1 MNDPSDVLIE
11 SAMPDLVYSGKVR
24 DTHNVGNELLLMVST
39 DRISAYDVVL
49 PNAIPGK
56 GAVLNQISAFWF
68 AQTEHIVPNHLVQM
82 GFDRAEDLPERI
94 RRRSMYVRKADRID
108 IECVARGYIAGSA
121 LQEYSDKGT
130 VAGLK
135 IPSGMVEGDLFP
147 NPIFTPATKAEE
159 GHDENIS
166 VEQMADL
173 IGAELTGK
181 LQNITLKIYDFAHA
195 FALNKG
201 IIIADTKLEF
211 GLIDGDITL
220 IDELLTP
227 DSSRFWDRDGY
238 QPGSIQPNYDK
249 QFVRDWLNSQE
260 WNREPPAPNLPAEIV
275 SKTAVRYEDAF
286 VKITGRSLK

>member
-1 MNDPSDVLIE
+1 MTHPSDVLIE
-11 SAMPDLVYSGKVR
+11 STMPDLIYSGKVR
-24 DTHNVGNELLLMVST
+24 DTHDAGNGLLLMVST

-82 GFDRAEDLPERI
+82 GLDRATDLPESI
-94 RRRSMYVRKADRID
+94 KRRSMYVRKADRID
-108 IECVARGYIAGSA
+108 IECVARGYITGSA
-121 LQEYSDKGT
+121 LQEYSDAGT

-147 NPIFTPATKAEE
+147 SPIFTPATKAEE

-166 VEQMADL
+166 VEHMADL
-173 IGAELTGK
+173 IGAELTSK
-181 LQNITLKIYDFAHA
+181 LQNITLKIYDFAHE

-211 GLIDGDITL
+211 GLIDGNITL

-238 QPGSIQPNYDK
+238 QPGSIQPNFDK
-249 QFVRDWLNSQE
+249 QFVRDWLNSQK
-260 WNREPPAPNLPAEIV
+260 WNREPPAPDLPAEIV
-275 SKTAVRYEDAF
+275 SKTSAGA
-286 VKITGRSLK
+286 

>member
-1 MNDPSDVLIE
+1 MTHHSDVLKE
-11 SAMPDLVYSGKVR
+11 STMPDLIYSGKVR
-24 DTHNVGNELLLMVST
+24 DTHDAGNGLLLMVST

-82 GFDRAEDLPERI
+82 GLDRATDLPESI
-94 RRRSMYVRKADRID
+94 KRRSMYVRKADRID
-108 IECVARGYIAGSA
+108 IECVARGYITGSA
-121 LQEYSDKGT
+121 LQEYSDAGT

-147 NPIFTPATKAEE
+147 SPIFTPATKAEE

-166 VEQMADL
+166 VEHMADL
-173 IGAELTGK
+173 IGAELTSK
-181 LQNITLKIYDFAHA
+181 LQNITLKIYDFAHE

-211 GLIDGDITL
+211 GLIDGNITL

-238 QPGSIQPNYDK
+238 QPGSIQPNFDK
-249 QFVRDWLNSQE
+249 QFVRDWLNSQK
-260 WNREPPAPNLPAEIV
+260 WNREPPAPDLPAEIV

-286 VKITGRSLK
+286 VKITGRNLK

>member
-1 MNDPSDVLIE
+1 MTHPSDVLIE
-11 SAMPDLVYSGKVR
+11 STMPDLIYSGKVR
-24 DTHNVGNELLLMVST
+24 DTHDAGNGLLLMVST

-82 GFDRAEDLPERI
+82 GLDRAIDLPESI
-94 RRRSMYVRKADRID
+94 KRRSMYVRKADRID
-108 IECVARGYIAGSA
+108 IECVARGYITGSA
-121 LQEYSDKGT
+121 LQEYSDAGT

-147 NPIFTPATKAEE
+147 SPIFTPATKAEE

-166 VEQMADL
+166 VEHMADL
-173 IGAELTGK
+173 IGAELTSK
-181 LQNITLKIYDFAHA
+181 LQNITLKIYDFAHE

-211 GLIDGDITL
+211 GLIDGNITL

-238 QPGSIQPNYDK
+238 QPGSIQPNFDK
-249 QFVRDWLNSQE
+249 QFVRDWLNSQK
-260 WNREPPAPNLPAEIV
+260 WNREPPAPDLPAEIV
-275 SKTAVRYEDAF
+275 SKTSAGA
-286 VKITGRSLK
+286 

>member
-82 GFDRAEDLPERI
+82 GFDRSEDLPEPI

-108 IECVARGYIAGSA
+108 IECVARGYITGSA

-130 VAGLK
+130 VAGLR

-173 IGAELTGK
+173 IGADLTSK

-195 FALNKG
+195 FALNRG

>member
-1 MNDPSDVLIE
+1 MTHPSDVLIE
-11 SAMPDLVYSGKVR
+11 STMPDLVYSGKVR
-24 DTHNVGNELLLMVST
+24 DTHDAGNGLLLMVST

-82 GFDRAEDLPERI
+82 GLDRATDLPESI
-94 RRRSMYVRKADRID
+94 KRRSMYVRKADRID
-108 IECVARGYIAGSA
+108 IECVARGYITGSA
-121 LQEYSDKGT
+121 LQEYSDAGT

-147 NPIFTPATKAEE
+147 SPIFTPATKAEE

-166 VEQMADL
+166 VEHMADL

-181 LQNITLKIYDFAHA
+181 LQNITLKIYDFAHE

-211 GLIDGDITL
+211 GLIDGNITL

-238 QPGSIQPNYDK
+238 QPGSIQPNFDK
-249 QFVRDWLNSQE
+249 QFVRDWLNSQK
-260 WNREPPAPNLPAEIV
+260 WNREPPAPDLPAEIV

-286 VKITGRSLK
+286 VKITGRNLK

>member
-1 MNDPSDVLIE
+1 MTHPSDVLIE
-11 SAMPDLVYSGKVR
+11 STMPDLIYSGKVR
-24 DTHNVGNELLLMVST
+24 DTHDAGNGLLLMVST

-82 GFDRAEDLPERI
+82 GLDRATDLPESI
-94 RRRSMYVRKADRID
+94 KRRSMYVRKADRID
-108 IECVARGYIAGSA
+108 IECVARGYITGSA
-121 LQEYSDKGT
+121 LQEYSDAGT

-147 NPIFTPATKAEE
+147 SPIFTPATKAEE

-166 VEQMADL
+166 VEHMADL
-173 IGAELTGK
+173 IGGELTSK
-181 LQNITLKIYDFAHA
+181 LQNITLKIYDFAHE

-211 GLIDGDITL
+211 GLIDGNITL

-238 QPGSIQPNYDK
+238 QPGSIQPNFDK
-249 QFVRDWLNSQE
+249 QFVRDWLNSQK
-260 WNREPPAPNLPAEIV
+260 WNREPPAPDLPAEIV

>member
-1 MNDPSDVLIE
+1 MTHPSDVLIE
-11 SAMPDLVYSGKVR
+11 STMPDLIYSGKVR
-24 DTHNVGNELLLMVST
+24 DTHDAGNGLLLMVST

-82 GFDRAEDLPERI
+82 GLDRATDLPESI
-94 RRRSMYVRKADRID
+94 KRRSMYVRKADRID
-108 IECVARGYIAGSA
+108 IECVARGYITGSA
-121 LQEYSDKGT
+121 LQEYSDAGT

-147 NPIFTPATKAEE
+147 SPIFTPATKAEE

-166 VEQMADL
+166 EEHMADL
-173 IGAELTGK
+173 IGIELTSK
-181 LQNITLKIYDFAHA
+181 LQNITLKIYDFAHE

-211 GLIDGDITL
+211 GLIDGNITL

-238 QPGSIQPNYDK
+238 QPGSIQPNFDK
-249 QFVRDWLNSQE
+249 QFVRDWLNSQK
-260 WNREPPAPNLPAEIV
+260 WNREPPAPDLPAEIV

>member
-1 MNDPSDVLIE
+1 MTHPSDVLIE
-11 SAMPDLVYSGKVR
+11 PTMPDLIYSGKVR
-24 DTHNVGNELLLMVST
+24 DTHDAGNGLLLMVST

-82 GFDRAEDLPERI
+82 GLDRATDLPESI
-94 RRRSMYVRKADRID
+94 KRRSMYVRKADRID
-108 IECVARGYIAGSA
+108 IECVARGYITGSA
-121 LQEYSDKGT
+121 LQEYSDAGT

-147 NPIFTPATKAEE
+147 SPIFTPATKAEE
-159 GHDENIS
+159 GHDEIIS
-166 VEQMADL
+166 VEHMADL
-173 IGAELTGK
+173 IGAELTSK
-181 LQNITLKIYDFAHA
+181 LQNITLKIYDFAHE

-211 GLIDGDITL
+211 GLIDGNITL

-238 QPGSIQPNYDK
+238 QPGSIQPNFDK
-249 QFVRDWLNSQE
+249 QFVRDWLNSQK
-260 WNREPPAPNLPAEIV
+260 WNREPPAPDLPAEIV

>member
-1 MNDPSDVLIE
+1 MTHPSDVLIE
-11 SAMPDLVYSGKVR
+11 STMPDLIYSGKVR
-24 DTHNVGNELLLMVST
+24 DTHHAGNGLLLMVST

-82 GFDRAEDLPERI
+82 GLDRATDLPESI
-94 RRRSMYVRKADRID
+94 KRRSMYVRKADRID
-108 IECVARGYIAGSA
+108 IECVARGYITGSA
-121 LQEYSDKGT
+121 LQEYSDAGT

-147 NPIFTPATKAEE
+147 SPIFTPATKAEE

-166 VEQMADL
+166 VEHMADL
-173 IGAELTGK
+173 VGAELTSK
-181 LQNITLKIYDFAHA
+181 LQNITLKIYDFAHE

-211 GLIDGDITL
+211 GLIDGNITL

-238 QPGSIQPNYDK
+238 QPGSIQPNFDK
-249 QFVRDWLNSQE
+249 QFVRDWLNSQK
-260 WNREPPAPNLPAEIV
+260 WNREPPAPDLPAEIV

-286 VKITGRSLK
+286 VKITGRNLK

>member
-1 MNDPSDVLIE
+1 MTHPSDVLIE
-11 SAMPDLVYSGKVR
+11 STMPDLIYSGKVR
-24 DTHNVGNELLLMVST
+24 DTHDAGNGLLLMVST

-82 GFDRAEDLPERI
+82 GLDRATDLPESI
-94 RRRSMYVRKADRID
+94 KRRSMYVRKADRID
-108 IECVARGYIAGSA
+108 IECVARGYITGSA
-121 LQEYSDKGT
+121 LQEYSDAGT

-147 NPIFTPATKAEE
+147 SPIFTPATKAEE

-166 VEQMADL
+166 VEHMADL
-173 IGAELTGK
+173 IGAELTSK
-181 LQNITLKIYDFAHA
+181 LQNITLKIYDFAHE

-211 GLIDGDITL
+211 GLIDGNITL

-227 DSSRFWDRDGY
+227 DSSRFWDRYGY
-238 QPGSIQPNYDK
+238 QPGSIQPNFDK
-249 QFVRDWLNSQE
+249 QFVRDWLNSQK
-260 WNREPPAPNLPAEIV
+260 WNREPPAPDLPAEIV

-286 VKITGRSLK
+286 VKITGCNLK

>member
-1 MNDPSDVLIE
+1 MTHPSDVLIE
-11 SAMPDLVYSGKVR
+11 STMPDLIYSGKVR
-24 DTHNVGNELLLMVST
+24 DTHDAGYGLLLMVST
-39 DRISAYDVVL
+39 DRISAYAVVL

-82 GFDRAEDLPERI
+82 GLDRATDLPASI
-94 RRRSMYVRKADRID
+94 KRRSMYVRKADRID
-108 IECVARGYIAGSA
+108 IECVARGYITGSA
-121 LQEYSDKGT
+121 LQEYSDVGT

-135 IPSGMVEGDLFP
+135 IPPGMVEGDLFP
-147 NPIFTPATKAEE
+147 SPIFTPATKAEE

-166 VEQMADL
+166 VEHMADL
-173 IGAELTGK
+173 IGAELTSK
-181 LQNITLKIYDFAHA
+181 LQNITLKIYDFAHE

-211 GLIDGDITL
+211 GLIDGNITL

-238 QPGSIQPNYDK
+238 QPGSIQPNFDK
-249 QFVRDWLNSQE
+249 QFVRDWLNSQK
-260 WNREPPAPNLPAEIV
+260 WNREPPAPDLPAEIV

-286 VKITGRSLK
+286 VKITGRNLK

>member
-1 MNDPSDVLIE
+1 
-11 SAMPDLVYSGKVR
+11 MPDLIYSGKVR
-24 DTHNVGNELLLMVST
+24 DTHDAGNGLLLMVST

-82 GFDRAEDLPERI
+82 GLDRATDLPESI
-94 RRRSMYVRKADRID
+94 KRRSMYVRKADRID
-108 IECVARGYIAGSA
+108 IECVARGYITGSA
-121 LQEYSDKGT
+121 LQEYSDAGT

-147 NPIFTPATKAEE
+147 SPIFTPATKAEE

-166 VEQMADL
+166 VEHMADL

-181 LQNITLKIYDFAHA
+181 LQNITLKIYDFAHE

-211 GLIDGDITL
+211 GLIDGNITL

-238 QPGSIQPNYDK
+238 QPGSIQPNFDK
-249 QFVRDWLNSQE
+249 QFVRDWLNSQK
-260 WNREPPAPNLPAEIV
+260 WNREPPAPDLPAEIV

-286 VKITGRSLK
+286 VKITGRNLK

>member
-1 MNDPSDVLIE
+1 MTHPSDVLIE
-11 SAMPDLVYSGKVR
+11 STMPDLIYSGKVR
-24 DTHNVGNELLLMVST
+24 DTHDAGNGLLLMVST

-82 GFDRAEDLPERI
+82 GLDRAIDLPESI
-94 RRRSMYVRKADRID
+94 KRRSMYVRKADRID
-108 IECVARGYIAGSA
+108 IECVARGYITGSA
-121 LQEYSDKGT
+121 LQEYSDAGT

-135 IPSGMVEGDLFP
+135 IPSGMVEGDLLP
-147 NPIFTPATKAEE
+147 SPIFTPATKAEE

-166 VEQMADL
+166 VEHMADL
-173 IGAELTGK
+173 IGAELTSK
-181 LQNITLKIYDFAHA
+181 LQNITLKIYDFAHE

-211 GLIDGDITL
+211 GLIDGNITL

-238 QPGSIQPNYDK
+238 QPGSIQPNFDK
-249 QFVRDWLNSQE
+249 QFVRDWLNSQN
-260 WNREPPAPNLPAEIV
+260 WNREPPAPDLPAEIV

-286 VKITGRSLK
+286 VKITGRNLK

>member
-1 MNDPSDVLIE
+1 MTHHSDVLKE
-11 SAMPDLVYSGKVR
+11 STMPDLIYSGKVR
-24 DTHNVGNELLLMVST
+24 DTHDAGNGLLLMVST

-82 GFDRAEDLPERI
+82 GLDRATDLPESI
-94 RRRSMYVRKADRID
+94 KRRSMYVRKADRID
-108 IECVARGYIAGSA
+108 IECVARGYITGSA
-121 LQEYSDKGT
+121 LQEYSDAGT

-147 NPIFTPATKAEE
+147 SPIFTPATKAEE

-166 VEQMADL
+166 VEHMADL
-173 IGAELTGK
+173 IGAELTSK
-181 LQNITLKIYDFAHA
+181 LQNITLKIYDFAHE

-211 GLIDGDITL
+211 GLIDGNITL

-238 QPGSIQPNYDK
+238 QPGSIQPNFDK
-249 QFVRDWLNSQE
+249 QFVRDWLNSQK
-260 WNREPPAPNLPAEIV
+260 WNREPPAPDLPAEIV

-286 VKITGRSLK
+286 VKITGCNLK

>member
-1 MNDPSDVLIE
+1 MTHPSDVLIE
-11 SAMPDLVYSGKVR
+11 STMPDLIYSGKVR
-24 DTHNVGNELLLMVST
+24 DTHDAGNGLLLMVST

-82 GFDRAEDLPERI
+82 GLDRATDLPESI
-94 RRRSMYVRKADRID
+94 KRRSMYVRKADRID
-108 IECVARGYIAGSA
+108 IECVARGYITGSA
-121 LQEYSDKGT
+121 LQEYSDAGT

-147 NPIFTPATKAEE
+147 SPIFTPATKAEE

-166 VEQMADL
+166 VEHMADL
-173 IGAELTGK
+173 IGAELTSK
-181 LQNITLKIYDFAHA
+181 LQNITLKIYDFAHE

-211 GLIDGDITL
+211 GLIDGNITL

-238 QPGSIQPNYDK
+238 QPGSIQPNFDK
-249 QFVRDWLNSQE
+249 QFVRDWLNSQK
-260 WNREPPAPNLPAEIV
+260 WNREPPAPDLPAEIV

>member
-1 MNDPSDVLIE
+1 MTHPSDVLIE
-11 SAMPDLVYSGKVR
+11 STMPDLIYSGKVR
-24 DTHNVGNELLLMVST
+24 DTHDAGNGLLLMVST

-82 GFDRAEDLPERI
+82 GFDRAKDLPESI

-108 IECVARGYIAGSA
+108 IECVARGYITGSA
-121 LQEYSDKGT
+121 LQEYSDTGT

-135 IPSGMVEGDLFP
+135 IPPGMVEGDLFP
-147 NPIFTPATKAEE
+147 SPIFTPATKAEE

-166 VEQMADL
+166 VEHMAEL
-173 IGAELTGK
+173 IGHELTSK
-181 LQNITLKIYDFAHA
+181 LQNITLEIYNFAHE

-211 GLIDGDITL
+211 GLIDGNITL

-227 DSSRFWDRDGY
+227 DSSRFWDKDGY
-238 QPGSIQPNYDK
+238 QPGSIQPNFDK
-249 QFVRDWLNSQE
+249 QFVRDWLNSQK
-260 WNREPPAPNLPAEIV
+260 WNREPPAPDLPAEIV

>member
-1 MNDPSDVLIE
+1 MTHPSDVLIE
-11 SAMPDLVYSGKVR
+11 STMPDLIYSGKVR
-24 DTHNVGNELLLMVST
+24 DTHDAGNGLLLMVST

-82 GFDRAEDLPERI
+82 GLDRATDLPESI
-94 RRRSMYVRKADRID
+94 KRRSMYVRKADRID
-108 IECVARGYIAGSA
+108 IECVARGYITGSA
-121 LQEYSDKGT
+121 LQEYSDAGT

-147 NPIFTPATKAEE
+147 SPIFTPATKAEE

-166 VEQMADL
+166 VEHMADL
-173 IGAELTGK
+173 IGGELTSK
-181 LQNITLKIYDFAHA
+181 LQNITLKIYDFAHE

-211 GLIDGDITL
+211 GLIDGNITL

-238 QPGSIQPNYDK
+238 QPGSIQPNFDK
-249 QFVRDWLNSQE
+249 QFVRDWLNSQK
-260 WNREPPAPNLPAEIV
+260 WNREPPAPDLPAEIV

-286 VKITGRSLK
+286 VKITGRNLK

>member
-1 MNDPSDVLIE
+1 MTHHSDVLKE
-11 SAMPDLVYSGKVR
+11 STMPDLIYSGKVR
-24 DTHNVGNELLLMVST
+24 DTHDAGNGLLLMVST

-82 GFDRAEDLPERI
+82 GLDRATDLPESI
-94 RRRSMYVRKADRID
+94 KRRSMYVRKADRID
-108 IECVARGYIAGSA
+108 IECVARGYITGSA
-121 LQEYSDKGT
+121 LQEYSDAGT

-147 NPIFTPATKAEE
+147 SPIFTPATKAEE

-166 VEQMADL
+166 VEHMADL
-173 IGAELTGK
+173 IGAELTSK
-181 LQNITLKIYDFAHA
+181 LQNITLKIYDFAHE

-211 GLIDGDITL
+211 GLIDGNITL

-238 QPGSIQPNYDK
+238 QPGSIQPNFDK
-249 QFVRDWLNSQE
+249 QFVRDWLNSQK
-260 WNREPPAPNLPAEIV
+260 WNREPPAPDLPAEIV

>member
-1 MNDPSDVLIE
+1 MTHPSDVLIE
-11 SAMPDLVYSGKVR
+11 STMPDLIYSGKVR
-24 DTHNVGNELLLMVST
+24 DTHDAGNGLLLMVST

-82 GFDRAEDLPERI
+82 GLDRATDLPESI
-94 RRRSMYVRKADRID
+94 KRRSMYVRKADRID
-108 IECVARGYIAGSA
+108 IECVARGYITGSA
-121 LQEYSDKGT
+121 LQEYSDAGT

-147 NPIFTPATKAEE
+147 SPIFTPATKAEE

-166 VEQMADL
+166 VEHMADL

-181 LQNITLKIYDFAHA
+181 LQNITLKIYDFAHE

-211 GLIDGDITL
+211 GLIDGNITL

-238 QPGSIQPNYDK
+238 QPGSIQPNFDK
-249 QFVRDWLNSQE
+249 QFVRDWLNSQK
-260 WNREPPAPNLPAEIV
+260 WNREPPAPDLPAEIV

-286 VKITGRSLK
+286 VKITGRNLK

>member
-82 GFDRAEDLPERI
+82 GFDRSEDLPEPI

-108 IECVARGYIAGSA
+108 IECVARGYITGSA

-130 VAGLK
+130 VAGLR

-195 FALNKG
+195 FALNRG

-211 GLIDGDITL
+211 GLIDGNITL

>member
-1 MNDPSDVLIE
+1 MTHPSDVLIE
-11 SAMPDLVYSGKVR
+11 STMPDLIYSGKVR
-24 DTHNVGNELLLMVST
+24 DTHDAGNGLLLMVST

-82 GFDRAEDLPERI
+82 GLDRATDLPESI
-94 RRRSMYVRKADRID
+94 KRRSMYVRKADRID
-108 IECVARGYIAGSA
+108 IECVARGYITGSA
-121 LQEYSDKGT
+121 LQEYSDAGT

-147 NPIFTPATKAEE
+147 SPIFTPATKAEE

-166 VEQMADL
+166 VEHMADL

-181 LQNITLKIYDFAHA
+181 LQNITLKIYDFAHE

-211 GLIDGDITL
+211 GLIDGNITL

-238 QPGSIQPNYDK
+238 QPGSIQPNFDK
-249 QFVRDWLNSQE
+249 QFVRDWLNSQK
-260 WNREPPAPNLPAEIV
+260 WNREPPAPDLPAEIV

>member
-1 MNDPSDVLIE
+1 MTHPSDVLIE
-11 SAMPDLVYSGKVR
+11 STMPDLIYSGKVR
-24 DTHNVGNELLLMVST
+24 DTHDAGNGLLLMVAT

-82 GFDRAEDLPERI
+82 GLDRATDLPESI
-94 RRRSMYVRKADRID
+94 KRRSMYVRKADRID
-108 IECVARGYIAGSA
+108 IECVARGYITGSA
-121 LQEYSDKGT
+121 LQEYSDAGT

-135 IPSGMVEGDLFP
+135 IPAGMVEGDLFP
-147 NPIFTPATKAEE
+147 SPIFTPATKAEE

-166 VEQMADL
+166 VEHMADL
-173 IGAELTGK
+173 IGAELTSK
-181 LQNITLKIYDFAHA
+181 LQNITLKIYDFAHE

-211 GLIDGDITL
+211 GLIDGNITL

-238 QPGSIQPNYDK
+238 QPGSIQPNFDK
-249 QFVRDWLNSQE
+249 QFVRDWLNSQK
-260 WNREPPAPNLPAEIV
+260 WNREPPAPDLPAEIV

-286 VKITGRSLK
+286 VKITGRNLK

>member
-1 MNDPSDVLIE
+1 MTHPSDVLIE
-11 SAMPDLVYSGKVR
+11 STMPDLIYSGKVR
-24 DTHNVGNELLLMVST
+24 DTHHAGNGLLLMVST

-82 GFDRAEDLPERI
+82 GLDRATDLPESI
-94 RRRSMYVRKADRID
+94 KRRSMYVRKADRID
-108 IECVARGYIAGSA
+108 IECVARGYITGSA
-121 LQEYSDKGT
+121 LQEYSDAGT

-147 NPIFTPATKAEE
+147 SPIFTPATKAEE

-166 VEQMADL
+166 VEHMADL
-173 IGAELTGK
+173 IGAELTSK
-181 LQNITLKIYDFAHA
+181 LQNITLKIYDFAHE

-211 GLIDGDITL
+211 GLIDGNITL

-238 QPGSIQPNYDK
+238 QPGSIQPNFDK
-249 QFVRDWLNSQE
+249 QFVRDWLNSQK
-260 WNREPPAPNLPAEIV
+260 WNREPPAPDLPAEIV

-286 VKITGRSLK
+286 VKITGRNLK

>member
-1 MNDPSDVLIE
+1 MTHPSDVLIE
-11 SAMPDLVYSGKVR
+11 STMPDLIYSGKVR
-24 DTHNVGNELLLMVST
+24 DTHDAGNGLLLMVST

-82 GFDRAEDLPERI
+82 GLDRAIDLPESI
-94 RRRSMYVRKADRID
+94 KRRSMYVRKADRID
-108 IECVARGYIAGSA
+108 IECVARGYITGSA
-121 LQEYSDKGT
+121 LQEYSDAGT

-147 NPIFTPATKAEE
+147 SPIFTPATKAEE

-166 VEQMADL
+166 VEHMADL
-173 IGAELTGK
+173 IGAELTSK
-181 LQNITLKIYDFAHA
+181 LQNITLKIYDFAHE

-211 GLIDGDITL
+211 GLIDGNITL

-238 QPGSIQPNYDK
+238 QPGSIQPNFDK
-249 QFVRDWLNSQE
+249 QFVRDWLNSQK
-260 WNREPPAPNLPAEIV
+260 WNREPPAPDLPAEIV

-286 VKITGRSLK
+286 VKITGRNLK

>member
-1 MNDPSDVLIE
+1 MNHPSDVLIE
-11 SAMPDLVYSGKVR
+11 STMPDLIYSGKVR
-24 DTHNVGNELLLMVST
+24 DTHDAGNGLLLMVST

-82 GFDRAEDLPERI
+82 GFDRAKDLPESI

-108 IECVARGYIAGSA
+108 IECVARGYITGSA
-121 LQEYSDKGT
+121 LQEYSDTGT

-135 IPSGMVEGDLFP
+135 IPPGMVEGDLFP
-147 NPIFTPATKAEE
+147 SPIFTPANKAEE

-166 VEQMADL
+166 VEHMAEL
-173 IGAELTGK
+173 IGHELTSK
-181 LQNITLKIYDFAHA
+181 LQNITLKIYNFAHE

-211 GLIDGDITL
+211 GLIDGNITL

-227 DSSRFWDRDGY
+227 DSSRFWDKDGY
-238 QPGSIQPNYDK
+238 QPGSIQPNFDK
-249 QFVRDWLNSQE
+249 QFVRDWLNSQK
-260 WNREPPAPNLPAEIV
+260 WDREPPAPNLPAEIV

-286 VKITGRSLK
+286 VKITGRNLK

>member
-1 MNDPSDVLIE
+1 MTHPSDVLIE
-11 SAMPDLVYSGKVR
+11 STMPDLVYSGKVR
-24 DTHNVGNELLLMVST
+24 DTHDAGNGLLLMVST

-82 GFDRAEDLPERI
+82 GLDRAIDLPESI
-94 RRRSMYVRKADRID
+94 KRRSMYVRKADRID
-108 IECVARGYIAGSA
+108 IECVARGYITGSA
-121 LQEYSDKGT
+121 LQEYSDVGT

-135 IPSGMVEGDLFP
+135 IPPGMVEGDLFP
-147 NPIFTPATKAEE
+147 SPIFTPATKAEE

-166 VEQMADL
+166 VEHMADL
-173 IGAELTGK
+173 IGAELTSK
-181 LQNITLKIYDFAHA
+181 LQNITLKIYDFAHE

-211 GLIDGDITL
+211 GSIDGNITL

-238 QPGSIQPNYDK
+238 QPGSIQPNFDK
-249 QFVRDWLNSQE
+249 QFVRDWLNSQK
-260 WNREPPAPNLPAEIV
+260 WNREPPAPDLPAEIV

-286 VKITGRSLK
+286 VKITGRNLK